1 MKRDLIPSKSF
12 DFSVEV
18 VGGKLRGI
26 IEERGRGLSAWIRF
40 RDLSLCCLFERVET
54 CCRDEGLVRWRKAW
68 EGRRKFKMER
78 C

>member
-1 MKRDLIPSKSF
+1 MKHDLIPSKSF

-40 RDLSLCCLFERVET
+40 GDLSLCSLF
-54 CCRDEGLVRWRKAW
+54 RDEGLVRWSKAW
-68 EGRRKFKMER
+68 EEG
-78 C
+78 

>member
-40 RDLSLCCLFERVET
+40 GDLSLCCLLERVET
-54 CCRDEGLVRWRKAW
+54 CRDEGLVMWRKAW